1 MPSSIGLRE
10 TENVTR
16 CTETSEQCEDWT
28 KINKLAYVSIID
40 QDDAFDHPSYQLC
53 GTECG

>member
-1 MPSSIGLRE
+1 MPSSISLRE

-28 KINKLAYVSIID
+28 KINKLAYMSIID